1 MTVLIPIDVV
11 VLISNSSVE
20 PRVILESTGNKL
32 TVLTLIDAV
41 VLISNSSLAPELM
54 GLLLLLMLLL

>member
-1 MTVLIPIDVV
+1 MELTVFDDGS
-11 VLISNSSVE
+11 ISRRGTV
-20 PRVILESTGNKL
+20 LESTGNKL